1 MEKDW
6 YNGLYIVGLKHE
18 LLTWESMGHCSA
30 LKPASTGHLRNCNI
44 WYYPGLL
51 WIQEWKVVGLSWK
64 IFFKS
69 PCIFRN
75 IKLNYYN

>member
-30 LKPASTGHLRNCNI
+30 LKPASTGYLELQYLVLPRFALDPRMEGC
-44 WYYPGLL
+44 
-51 WIQEWKVVGLSWK
+51 
-64 IFFKS
+64 
-69 PCIFRN
+69 RA
-75 IKLNYYN
+75 